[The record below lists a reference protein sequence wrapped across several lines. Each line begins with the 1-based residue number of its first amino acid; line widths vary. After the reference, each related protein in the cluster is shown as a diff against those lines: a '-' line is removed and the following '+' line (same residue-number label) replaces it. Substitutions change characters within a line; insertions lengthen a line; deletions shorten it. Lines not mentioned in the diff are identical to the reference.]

1 MGSFKFKLFLN
12 KGKMPLHLG
21 QTKKESVGVRKE
33 KLINSRLRPTDAKKL
48 TDVEIWLSPAAGPC
62 RASPKSESF
71 ALKSS
76 SRRIFDGLK
85 SRNIN

>member
-33 KLINSRLRPTDAKKL
+33 KLINSRLRTPKKL
-48 TDVEIWLSPAAGPC
+48 TDVETWLSPAAGPC